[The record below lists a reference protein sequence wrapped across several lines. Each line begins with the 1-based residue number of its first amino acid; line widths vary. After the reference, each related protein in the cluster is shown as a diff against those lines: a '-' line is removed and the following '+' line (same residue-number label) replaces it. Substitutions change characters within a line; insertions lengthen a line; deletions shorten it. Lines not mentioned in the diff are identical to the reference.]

1 MTDFGRHFAK
11 SYSTGFVTTGGAAI
25 GGATLANGGQYTI
38 THGLN
43 STDLIFQLYATESS
57 PTTNL
62 GQIIQVYSEY
72 KGAENPS
79 CGGSGSSCNQF
90 GYQIIGMT
98 ANTVTLYLGAAGYR
112 KFHNNTRY
120 DWHSAWL
127 KLVIIAHGG
136 LTGHSSDHF
145 S

>member
-11 SYSTGFVTTGGAAI
+11 SYSTGFVTTGDAAI
-25 GGATLANGGQYTI
+25 GGATLANGTSYTI

-43 STDLIFQLYATESS
+43 STDLIFQLYATESN

-72 KGAENPS
+72 MGSDNPA
-79 CGGSGSSCNQF
+79 CGGGGSCNQF

-98 ANTVTLYLGAAGYR
+98 ANTVTLHLGAAGYR
-112 KFHNNTRY
+112 KFHNNTIY
-120 DWHSAWL
+120 NWPNIWI